1 MKMIRT
7 TIAALAAMFAVSAT
21 SQAEELKIGMRIEAV
36 MDPHYFWSGNNVQYY
51 RHYLGF
57 LTTLDAEA
65 RIVPYLAERWETTD
79 TSWTFHLR
87 PNLTFS
93 DGSAFDAEDVVASY
107 KRARDYPN
115 AVGSYAGLFNS
126 VTSIQAIDKLTVKI
140 ETAAPY
146 PTLPFAMS
154 QVSIIPSEA
163 AATATQAD
171 FTGLK
176 GSVSIGPFKFASFSS
191 GKELV
196 LERNPNFWG
205 EKPKWDSVR
214 FRFLPDPSA
223 RTAAL
228 LAGDVDMIDGV
239 PPEFVERIR
248 ADANF
253 SIHIGPSMR
262 AVYVNMDQARD
273 RSPFIT
279 DNNGASLAT
288 NPFKDRRVREAL
300 SLAISRET
308 IRDRV
313 MNGLSFPSGQLVAKG
328 LGGYAEAIGV
338 PPFDANKAKS
348 LLAAA
353 GYPEGFKVTLHCPND
368 RYVNDAKIC
377 QALGQMF
384 SRIGVRTNVVTLP
397 SSAYFKLTNPRAD
410 GGGVSL
416 FLGSWSAAA
425 SGETDVLVHGFQS
438 FDAQKKTGSWN
449 YTGYSNPELDAL
461 IQTFISIKNDTER
474 RALESKAMQ
483 LAMKDFAALPL
494 HDQSVV
500 VATRKSLS
508 YTTNL
513 EDLTDALAV
522 R

>member
-1 MKMIRT
+1 MKMIKT
-7 TIAALAAMFAVSAT
+7 TIAALGALLAVTAT

-57 LTTLDAEA
+57 LTTLDDEA
-65 RIVPYLAERWETTD
+65 RVLPYLAERWETTD
-79 TSWTFHLR
+79 SSWTFHLR

-93 DGSAFDAEDVVASY
+93 DGSTFDAEDVVASY

-115 AVGSYAGLFNS
+115 AVGSYAGLFNG
-126 VTSIQAIDKLTVKI
+126 VTAIEAVDKLTVKMT
-140 ETAAPY
+140 TAAPS
-146 PTLPFAMS
+146 PTLAFAMS
-154 QVSIIPSEA
+154 QVPIIPSEIA
-163 AATATQAD
+163 TTATQAD
-171 FTGLK
+171 FTSAK
-176 GSVSIGPFKFASFSS
+176 GSVSIGPYKFAGFAS
-191 GKELV
+191 GRELV

-253 SIHIGPSMR
+253 AVHTGPSMR
-262 AVYVNMDQARD
+262 NVYVNLDQGHEV
-273 RSPFIT
+273 SPFIT
-279 DNNGASLAT
+279 DNNGAPLKT
-288 NPFKDRRVREAL
+288 NPLKDRRVREAL
-300 SLAISRET
+300 SLAINRET

-313 MNGLSFPSGQLVAKG
+313 MNGLSFPTGQLVAKG
-328 LGGYAEAIGV
+328 LGGYSATLGV
-338 PPFDANKAKS
+338 PAYDPNKAKT
-348 LLAAA
+348 LLAEA
-353 GYPEGFKVTLHCPND
+353 GYPDGFKVTVHCPND

-384 SRIGVRTNVVTLP
+384 SRIGLRANVVTQP
-397 SSAYFKLTNPRAD
+397 SSAYFKMVNPRTAS
-410 GGGVSL
+410 GASI
-416 FLGSWSAAA
+416 FLSSWSAAA
-425 SGETDVLVHGFQS
+425 SGETDVLVHAFQTYN
-438 FDAQKKTGSWN
+438 AEKKTGSWN
-449 YTGYSNPELDAL
+449 YGGYSNPDLDAL
-461 IQTFISIKNDTER
+461 IGTFTVTTDDTKR
-474 RALESKAMQ
+474 RALEAKAME
-483 LAMKDFAALPL
+483 LTMKDFAALPL

-500 VATRKSLS
+500 VATRKPLT

-513 EDLTDALAV
+513 EELTNALAV

>member
-1 MKMIRT
+1 MKI
-7 TIAALAAMFAVSAT
+7 IVAAMAGLASLLAVSTA

-51 RHYLGF
+51 RHYFGF
-57 LTTLDAEA
+57 LTKLDEEA
-65 RIVPYLAERWETTD
+65 RVVPYLAERWEGTD
-79 TSWTFHLR
+79 TGWTFHLR

-107 KRARDYPN
+107 KRAREYAN
-115 AVGSYAGLFNS
+115 AVGSYAGLFNG
-126 VTSIQAIDKLTVKI
+126 VTSIEAVDKLTVRMH
-140 ETAAPY
+140 TSAPA

-154 QVSIIPSEA
+154 QVSIISSEV

-171 FTGLK
+171 FVSTK
-176 GSVSIGPFKFASFSS
+176 GSVSIGPYKFASYSS

-205 EKPKWDSVR
+205 EKPKWDTVR
-214 FRFLPDPSA
+214 FRFLPDHSA

-248 ADANF
+248 AEANF
-253 SIHIGPSMR
+253 AVHTGPSMR
-262 AVYVNMDQARD
+262 NVFVTMDHAHD
-273 RSPFIT
+273 KSPFIT
-279 DNNGASLAT
+279 DNNDVPLAT
-288 NPFKDRRVREAL
+288 NPLKDRRVREAL

-313 MNGLSFPSGQLVAKG
+313 MGGLSFPSGQLVAKG
-328 LGGYAEAIGV
+328 LGGYSPAIGV
-338 PPFDANKAKS
+338 APYDPNKAKS

-353 GYPEGFKVTLHCPND
+353 GYPDGFKLTLHCPND

-384 SRIGVRTNVVTLP
+384 ARIGVRANVVTLP
-397 SSAYFKLTNPRAD
+397 STAFFKLANSRTD
-410 GGGVSL
+410 GGVSINL
-416 FLGSWSAAA
+416 SSWSAGA
-425 SGETDVLVHGFQS
+425 SGETDVLVHVFQT

-449 YTGYSNPELDAL
+449 YNGYSNPELDSL
-461 IQTFISIKNDTER
+461 IQKFIVTTNDTER
-474 RALESKAMQ
+474 RALESQAMEF
-483 LAMKDFAALPL
+483 AMKDFVALPL

-508 YTTNL
+508 YKTNL
-513 EDLTDALAV
+513 EELTNALAV

>member
-1 MKMIRT
+1 MK
-7 TIAALAAMFAVSAT
+7 TIKATVTALAALLAVSA
-21 SQAEELKIGMRIEAV
+21 SARAEELKIGMRIEAV

-65 RIVPYLAERWETTD
+65 RVVPYLAERWETTD
-79 TSWTFHLR
+79 SSWTFHLR

-93 DGSAFDAEDVVASY
+93 DGSTFDAEDVVASY
-107 KRARDYPN
+107 KRAKDYPN
-115 AVGSYAGLFNS
+115 AVGSYAGLFNG
-126 VTSIQAIDKLTVKI
+126 VTAIEAVDKLTVKI
-140 ETAAPY
+140 STAAPY
-146 PTLPFAMS
+146 PTLSFAMS
-154 QVSIIPSEA
+154 QVPIIPSEI

-171 FTGLK
+171 FTSPK
-176 GSVSIGPFKFASFSS
+176 GSVSIGPFKLASFAS
-191 GKELV
+191 GRELV

-253 SIHIGPSMR
+253 AIHTGPSMR
-262 AVYVNMDQARD
+262 NVYVNLDQARD
-273 RSPFIT
+273 VSPFIA
-279 DNNGASLAT
+279 DNNGAPLAT
-288 NPFKDRRVREAL
+288 NPLKDKRVREAL
-300 SLAISRET
+300 SLAISREV

-313 MNGLSFPSGQLVAKG
+313 MNGLSLPTGQLVAKG
-328 LGGYAEAIGV
+328 LGGYSAALGV
-338 PPFDANKAKS
+338 PKSDPGKAKS
-348 LLAAA
+348 LLAEA
-353 GYPEGFKVTLHCPND
+353 GYPDGFKVTVHCPND

-384 SRIGVRTNVVTLP
+384 SRIGLKANVVTQP
-397 SSAYFKLTNPRAD
+397 SSAYFKMVNPRS
-410 GGGVSL
+410 GGSGASI
-416 FLGSWSAAA
+416 FLSSWSAAA
-425 SGETDVLVHGFQS
+425 SGETDVLVHAFQTYN
-438 FDAQKKTGSWN
+438 AEKKTGSWN
-449 YTGYSNPELDAL
+449 YSGYSNPELDAL
-461 IQTFISIKNDTER
+461 IRTFSVTIDNTQR
-474 RALESKAMQ
+474 RALQTKAME

-513 EDLTDALAV
+513 EELTDALAV

>member
-1 MKMIRT
+1 MKTIKT
-7 TIAALAAMFAVSAT
+7 TIAALAALLAVSVAA
-21 SQAEELKIGMRIEAV
+21 QAEELKIGMRIEAV

-65 RIVPYLAERWETTD
+65 RVVPYLAERWETTD

-93 DGSAFDAEDVVASY
+93 DGSTFDAEDVVASY

-115 AVGSYAGLFNS
+115 AVGSYAGLFNG
-126 VTSIQAIDKLTVKI
+126 VTAIEAVDKLTVKLS
-140 ETAAPY
+140 TAAPT
-146 PTLPFAMS
+146 PTLPFALS
-154 QVSIIPSEA
+154 QIAIIPSEI

-171 FTGLK
+171 FTSAK
-176 GSVSIGPFKFASFSS
+176 GSVSIGPYRLAGFAS
-191 GKELV
+191 GRELV

-228 LAGDVDMIDGV
+228 LAGDVDVIDGV

-248 ADANF
+248 ADTNF
-253 SIHIGPSMR
+253 AVHTGPSMR
-262 AVYVNMDQARD
+262 NVYVNLDLGHEI
-273 RSPFIT
+273 SPFIT
-279 DNNGASLAT
+279 DNNDAPLKV
-288 NPFKDRRVREAL
+288 NPLKDRRVREAL

-313 MNGLSFPSGQLVAKG
+313 MNGLSFPTGQLVAKG
-328 LGGYAEAIGV
+328 LGGYSAQLAI
-338 PPFDANKAKS
+338 PAYDPNRAKA
-348 LLAAA
+348 LLAEA
-353 GYPEGFKVTLHCPND
+353 GYPDGFKVTVHCTND

-384 SRIGVRTNVVTLP
+384 ARIGLRANVVTQP
-397 SSAYFKLTNPRAD
+397 SSAYFKLANPRTAS
-410 GGGVSL
+410 GVSISL
-416 FLGSWSAAA
+416 SSWSAAA
-425 SGETDVLVHGFQS
+425 SGETDVLVHAFQTYS
-438 FDAQKKTGSWN
+438 AEKKTGSWN
-449 YTGYSNPELDAL
+449 YSGYSNPELDAL
-461 IQTFISIKNDTER
+461 IQTFTVTSNDTER
-474 RALESKAMQ
+474 RALEAKAME

-513 EDLTDALAV
+513 EELTNALAV